1 MPIRFIALSFLL
13 LSCASFASPPPQDV
27 FFTILAGGG
36 GTRLW
41 PLSRDHKPKQ
51 FLEVGSNMNLIEQS
65 ISRLETYPGFD
76 RAHLVLATAR
86 NLEEQMSAVVSGLGL
101 KTQVSIV
108 SDPSRRDTGPAILL
122 NVLEALKQNP
132 EAIIAFLP
140 ADPYIPQTQSRDF
153 ANALAVALDNVH
165 TNPNKIV
172 LLGKTP
178 TFAATQYGYI
188 ELGSQGQSL
197 FPVLSFKEK
206 PNQTVAQGFVDS
218 GRYLWNMG
226 IFVAKAR
233 FFADLFKQYAPE
245 IYEPVSTFMRTRNE
259 NDYNRAKLVSVDV
272 SVMQPASLDHHLQV
286 LPVSFDWEDVGDV
299 KTYAQIHF
307 PYLQQTGQAPVVFEN
322 PGDAKN
328 NLVIAPK
335 GKLVVFVGVSDLC
348 FIEKDNAQII
358 IPCDQSQKVKD
369 VVKRLQADPLLRH
382 YVE

>member
-1 MPIRFIALSFLL
+1 
-13 LSCASFASPPPQDV
+13 
-27 FFTILAGGG
+27 
-36 GTRLW
+36 
-41 PLSRDHKPKQ
+41 
-51 FLEVGSNMNLIEQS
+51 
-65 ISRLETYPGFD
+65 
-76 RAHLVLATAR
+76 
-86 NLEEQMSAVVSGLGL
+86 
-101 KTQVSIV
+101 
-108 SDPSRRDTGPAILL
+108 
-122 NVLEALKQNP
+122 
-132 EAIIAFLP
+132 
-140 ADPYIPQTQSRDF
+140 
-153 ANALAVALDNVH
+153 LAVALDNVH